1 MIKSYHLLVENQS
14 RFALIKLMVTIE
26 ILVFIAFIAVPAY
39 RGYKK
44 AQTREAWLQ
53 LTQLA
58 DNCILKAVKSLETNS
73 DITSFSLEPLPSGAY
88 FTYDPTPACT
98 TSGGTFTA
106 TGHSGAV
113 SGEALTV
120 TVTMTGTNA
129 TKTWGGSLF

>member
-1 MIKSYHLLVENQS
+1 MVKNYHHLVKYQS
-14 RFALIKLMVTIE
+14 RFPLIELLITVE

-39 RGYKK
+39 MGYKK
-44 AQTREAWLQ
+44 AQTKEAWLQ

-73 DITSFSLEPLPSGAY
+73 AITSFSLEPLPAGVY
-88 FTYDPTPACT
+88 FNYDSTPACT

-120 TVTMTGTNA
+120 TVTMTGSTA